1 MAAVRETARKLES
14 DFANLGDPNRDDSL
28 DRGKEIDRDKE
39 MDRGTGYNY
48 GRKWTYLGQGK
59 SLSHPLSLCRH
70 AVTVDCSTAYNLF
83 RNSKSNM
90 SFN

>member
-28 DRGKEIDRDKE
+28 DRDKE

-59 SLSHPLSLCRH
+59 SLSHPLTQSVSADTQLLK
-70 AVTVDCSTAYNLF
+70 TAALHIICLEIQS
-83 RNSKSNM
+83 RT
-90 SFN
+90 

>member
-28 DRGKEIDRDKE
+28 DRGKE

-70 AVTVDCSTAYNLF
+70 AVTEDCSTAYNLF